1 MSDAW
6 LGLVAAAL
14 GVPLV
19 VLLQLRRRE
28 VAGLRRRLEVATRE
42 LERLQRAFQR
52 FAPSDVVEEIIAQG
66 LASRGERREATVL
79 FADLVGYTQLSEQV
93 DPSVLVRILN
103 GWFERASR
111 SIVDHRG
118 RVSTFVGDA
127 ILALFGALEPN
138 PWQCDDAVHAALA
151 LREAVAAYG
160 HDLEAEGLP
169 PLSLGVGIHRGVGV
183 AGLVGS
189 HAKVEFTVI
198 GRATNLA
205 ARVQGLT
212 RELGVDIL
220 VTRPVRDALDPRFS
234 LRALPSAEVKGIAE
248 PVEIFAVAGFGGA
261 PRSGGSAPDA

>member
-1 MSDAW
+1 MHAVW
-6 LGLVAAAL
+6 VALVGAAL
-14 GVPLV
+14 GASFAVWLRA
-19 VLLQLRRRE
+19 RRRE
-28 VAGLRRRLEVATRE
+28 VASLRGRLKTATLE

-52 FAPSDVVEEIIAQG
+52 FAPSDVVDDIISQG
-66 LASRGERREATVL
+66 VASRGERREATIL
-79 FADLVGYTQLSEQV
+79 FADLVGYTQLGERV

-111 SIVDHRG
+111 AIAEHRG
-118 RVSTFVGDA
+118 RVSTFIGDG

-160 HDLEAEGLP
+160 RELVAEGLP

-189 HAKVEFTVI
+189 HEKMEFTVI

-212 RELGVDIL
+212 RAVGADIL
-220 VTRPVRDALDPRFS
+220 VTRAVRDAIDPRFAV
-234 LRALPSAEVKGIAE
+234 RALASADLKGIAE
-248 PVEIFAVAGFGGA
+248 PIEVFAIEGFARSSGPE
-261 PRSGGSAPDA
+261 PRPA

>member
-1 MSDAW
+1 MSEAW
-6 LGLVAAAL
+6 IGLGALALGIPLGL
-14 GVPLV
+14 
-19 VLLQLRRRE
+19 LLRARWRE
-28 VAGLRRRLEVATRE
+28 RASLRRRLERSTLE
-42 LERLQRAFQR
+42 LEHLQRAFQR
-52 FAPSDVVEEIIAQG
+52 FAPSDVVEDIIARG

-79 FADLVGYTQLSEQV
+79 FADLVGYTQLSERV
-93 DPSVLVRILN
+93 DPSELVRILN

-111 SIVDHRG
+111 EILEHRG

-127 ILALFGALEPN
+127 ILALFGALEAN

-160 HDLEAEGLP
+160 HELEAEGFP

-189 HAKVEFTVI
+189 HEKMEFTVI

-212 RELGVDIL
+212 RALGVDIL
-220 VTRPVRDALDPRFS
+220 VTRAVKDALDPRFCV
-234 LRALPSAEVKGIAE
+234 RALPPTEVKGIAE
-248 PVEIFAVAGFGGA
+248 PIEVFAVDDFGEG
-261 PRSGGSAPDA
+261 PGPG